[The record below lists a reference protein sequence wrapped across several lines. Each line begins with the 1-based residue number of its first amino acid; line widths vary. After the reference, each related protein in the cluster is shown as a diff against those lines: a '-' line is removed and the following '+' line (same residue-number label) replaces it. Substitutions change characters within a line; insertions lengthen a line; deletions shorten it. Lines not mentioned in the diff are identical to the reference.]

1 MIRLQVHLAATTIIL
16 TVIHSNS
23 TPRILDAIIEQG
35 QIAYA
40 SSAPYH
46 EENHE
51 KRLYFPLP

>member
-1 MIRLQVHLAATTIIL
+1 MIRLQVHLAAATIIL

-51 KRLYFPLP
+51 KRL